1 MAFDASM
8 VGLRYANPD
17 KVSAAR
23 AQQGDLVP
31 CPTCSSRHTPSEPPP
46 FATTRYHSR
55 CVGRSTPISLQRLIG
70 TQTKMGV
77 LLGLGQ
83 PQMMYGHTQ

>member
-8 VGLRYANPD
+8 VLLRNAMTD

-83 PQMMYGHTQ
+83 PQMMYGRTQ